1 MVNAT
6 TTVMNKGVLVASKE
20 DVAGRNIAEYIINRF
35 EFAKTGNTFD
45 DMPTFR
51 KGPLLLVW
59 TSKELI
65 HADHL
70 EGRFD
75 NDFYVFLS
83 KHRSERG
90 IAALTAHTTGNFG
103 SKTPLGGRPKEI
115 AWTYPSLLK
124 QYMKNLYKESD
135 KVRSYQVTTEA
146 THHGP
151 TSISKP
157 LLFIEIGSTEKE
169 WNDEEAVRIV
179 SETLMKTLSENIVNS
194 KVAIAFGGGHYS
206 SKFTEMLIGSDYTI
220 ASMASKHVLQQV
232 DLFVVKQMIEKS
244 VETVEYAIVDEKGLG
259 SNREKILQLIS
270 SLRLSLIKV

>member
-1 MVNAT
+1 MNAK
-6 TTVMNKGVLVASKE
+6 TTVMDKGVLVASKK
-20 DVAGRNIAEYIINRF
+20 DMAGRNIGRYIIDRF
-35 EFAKTGNTFD
+35 GFAKTEYTFD

-51 KGPLLLVW
+51 KGSLLLVW

-75 NDFYVFLS
+75 TDFYVFLS

-115 AWTYPSLLK
+115 SWTYPSLLK
-124 QYMKNLYKESD
+124 QYMQNLYKTRD
-135 KVRSYQVTTEA
+135 QVRSYQVVTEA

-179 SETLMKTLSENIVNS
+179 SEALMKTLSENIVDS

-206 SKFTEMLIGSDYTI
+206 MKFTEMLIGSDYTM
-220 ASMASKHVLQQV
+220 ASMASKHVLQQL
-232 DLFVVKQMIEKS
+232 DLFVAKQMVEKS
-244 VETVEYAIVDEKGLG
+244 VETVEYAIVDWKGLG
-259 SNREKILQLIS
+259 PNREKILQLIR
-270 SLRLSLIKV
+270 SLGLNLIKV